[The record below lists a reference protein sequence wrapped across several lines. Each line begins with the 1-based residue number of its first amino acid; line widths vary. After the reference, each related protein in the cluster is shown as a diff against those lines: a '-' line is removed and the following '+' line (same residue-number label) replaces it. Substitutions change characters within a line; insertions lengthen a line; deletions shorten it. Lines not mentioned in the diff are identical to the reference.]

1 MAEIGDDRVK
11 VRPARENAGI
21 SVTD

>member
-1 MAEIGDDRVK
+1 MAEMGDDRVK

>member
-1 MAEIGDDRVK
+1 MAEMGDDRVK

-21 SVTD
+21 SFTD